1 MDTSLTFTGRL
12 GLQQRVL
19 PTYRAPFFDHL
30 AQVCTDQLSVYAGSP
45 RPTEGIRPA
54 GELKLA
60 RYYHGQN
67 IHLLRGAFYLCWQ
80 RDLMSWL
87 EDWDPDALIMEA
99 NPRYPA
105 SRGALNW
112 MHSRRRPVLGWGLGA
127 AGLSGPLG
135 SLRGNFRTRFVE
147 QFDVLIAYS
156 EQGAAEYAALG
167 IPRERIVVAA
177 NAVALP
183 PVAKPLRPPLADR
196 PARVIF
202 VGRLQARKRVD
213 LLLNACARLEPA
225 PELIVVGEGP
235 ERIALEQLARAI
247 LPHAD
252 FRGALFDLELQQVLE
267 QADLFVLPGTG
278 GLAVQQAMAC
288 GLPVIVAEGDGTQ
301 NDLVSGGNGWLIPPG
316 DLDALVATLR
326 SALQDP
332 DKLSSMGDNSY
343 QLAVERY
350 NIDTMRSQFLHALAL
365 AREGV

>member
-1 MDTSLTFTGRL
+1 
-12 GLQQRVL
+12 
-19 PTYRAPFFDHL
+19 
-30 AQVCTDQLSVYAGSP
+30 
-45 RPTEGIRPA
+45 
-54 GELKLA
+54 
-60 RYYHGQN
+60 
-67 IHLLRGAFYLCWQ
+67 
-80 RDLMSWL
+80 
-87 EDWDPDALIMEA
+87 
-99 NPRYPA
+99 
-105 SRGALNW
+105 
-112 MHSRRRPVLGWGLGA
+112 
-127 AGLSGPLG
+127 
-135 SLRGNFRTRFVE
+135 
-147 QFDVLIAYS
+147 
-156 EQGAAEYAALG
+156 
-167 IPRERIVVAA
+167 
-177 NAVALP
+177 
-183 PVAKPLRPPLADR
+183 
-196 PARVIF
+196 
-202 VGRLQARKRVD
+202 
-213 LLLNACARLEPA
+213 LNACARLEPA

-252 FRGALFDLELQQVLE
+252 FRGALFDLKLQQVLE